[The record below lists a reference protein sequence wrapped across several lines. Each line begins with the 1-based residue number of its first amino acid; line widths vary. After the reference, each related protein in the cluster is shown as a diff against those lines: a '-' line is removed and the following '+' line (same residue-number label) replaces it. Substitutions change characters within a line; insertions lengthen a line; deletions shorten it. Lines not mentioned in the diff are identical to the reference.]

1 MSVNTNR
8 LFLVHKRKISIQ
20 KSFSDVVL
28 HYDEKIFNDFYTS
41 VVFTIVQY
49 SQKYTTMMSTNH
61 LHFIT

>member
-8 LFLVHKRKISIQ
+8 LFLVHERKISIQ

-49 SQKYTTMMSTNH
+49 SQKY
-61 LHFIT
+61 ITI